1 MAKAR
6 NVGRGDC
13 AHVAPFRREEDEVI
27 VEDYANTPTEDGASP
42 EGERH
47 RSWKERQKHLKAI
60 S

>member
-1 MAKAR
+1 MDSLR
-6 NVGRGDC
+6 DGL
-13 AHVAPFRREEDEVI
+13 FRREEDEVI
-27 VEDYANTPTEDGASP
+27 VEDKANTPTEEGASP